1 MNMGEFFRF
10 CIDFKIPQK
19 KDKIMEIFKKISPT
33 HREISYENFKAIL
46 QAIFIQVNK
55 DRARNLK
62 KKLDSINQSNIIGK
76 AIYKDA

>member
-33 HREISYENFKAIL
+33 HREISYDNFKAIL